1 MFVFNLKIKAKKTVI
16 LAAVLS
22 VTAAIICTAVTVAI
36 NSRLPDT
43 AVSDKTGEYSLV
55 LNDGEEKKFLE
66 QFGIETADAK
76 PEKRSVVIRRIL
88 INIMRNTTNFRR
100 KSDLTSENLKA
111 KRLRRLQFPLKS
123 QRITMP
129 FCLFTKTG

>member
-43 AVSDKTGEYSLV
+43 AVSDKTGEYSL
-55 LNDGEEKKFLE
+55 
-66 QFGIETADAK
+66 
-76 PEKRSVVIRRIL
+76 P
-88 INIMRNTTNFRR
+88 
-100 KSDLTSENLKA
+100 
-111 KRLRRLQFPLKS
+111 
-123 QRITMP
+123 
-129 FCLFTKTG
+129 